1 MLVSVIMPCYRAEAY
16 VGRAVRCLIQQTY
29 TTWEAIIVSDDQTD
43 YQAALAR
50 QGLADPRLRFLTTGQ
65 IKSGLPHGRNLGLA
79 AAHGDMI
86 GWLDADDFYL
96 PTRLERLVPLAKKH
110 GAAYDSLRVV
120 NDDDGHLLYCSLPPS
135 SVDGRLRVADI
146 FALNTPMV
154 PVVARQHVRPYPEG
168 IQVAVDVVGNLCLLD
183 ALGPLPVITDQ
194 LYEYRVV
201 KTSICHHPDAAARFE
216 RAYTA
221 YIERLQTG
229 DGFGVRDNRAIALRG
244 FIRKRAVNRLFG
256 QAQATNPE
264 LTFQDFVAGAEAAI
278 DAQVAKELAAG
289 A

>member
-1 MLVSVIMPCYRAEAY
+1 MLVSVIIPCYRAEAY
-16 VGRAVRCLIQQTY
+16 IGRAVRSLMQQTY
-29 TTWEAIIVSDDQTD
+29 TAWEALIVSDDQTD
-43 YQAALAR
+43 YQALLTR
-50 QGLADPRLRFLTTGQ
+50 HGLTDPRLRFLTTGQ
-65 IKSGLPHGRNLGLA
+65 IKSGLPYGRNLGLA
-79 AAHGDMI
+79 AARGGMI
-86 GWLDADDFYL
+86 GWLDADDFFL
-96 PTRLERLVPLAKKH
+96 PIRLERLVPLVKQY
-110 GAAYDSLRVV
+110 GAAYDGLRVV
-120 NDDDGHLLYCSLPPS
+120 NDDDGHLLYCSLPPNNA
-135 SVDGRLRVADI
+135 DGLLRAADI

-154 PVVARQHVRPYPEG
+154 PVIARQHVRPYPDG

-183 ALGPLPVITDQ
+183 ALGPLPVIADQ

-229 DGFGVRDNRAIALRG
+229 DAFGVTENRAIALRG

-256 QAQATNPE
+256 QAQSKNPE

-278 DAQVAKELAAG
+278 DAQVAKELAVG